1 MRSMLSRTIAVA
13 IVATGMTVTCVAAG
27 QTAGRRGAARGGE
40 PARGGTAAKG
50 TAASKA
56 KLRTPSALTEKAPD
70 MYRAK
75 FDTTKGVFVI
85 EVHRDWA
92 PLGADRFYNLV
103 KNGFYDD
110 VRFFRVLDNF
120 MAQFGINGDPAV
132 MAAWR
137 SANLRDDPAK
147 ESNKRGYVT
156 FATGGPNTRTTQVF
170 INFKDNTGLDSQG
183 FTPFGQVVEGMD
195 VVDKLYSGYGEG
207 APRGQGPDQGR
218 AQMEGNAYLAKSFPK
233 LDYIKKATIEK

>member
-1 MRSMLSRTIAVA
+1 MKCAAVA
-13 IVATGMTVTCVAAG
+13 IVALAIAATNAAAG
-27 QTAGRRGAARGGE
+27 QAPKGGKAAKASQ
-40 PARGGTAAKG
+40 PARGGVNPN
-50 TAASKA
+50 KA
-56 KLRTPSALTEKAPD
+56 KLRTPSLLTEKAPETFNA
-70 MYRAK
+70 R
-75 FDTTKGVFVI
+75 FDTSAGPFVVEI
-85 EVHRDWA
+85 HRDWS

-132 MAAWR
+132 MTAWR
-137 SANLRDDPAK
+137 SSNIRDDPAK

-183 FTPFGQVVEGMD
+183 FTPFGQVVSGMQ
-195 VVDKLYSGYGEG
+195 VVDKLYSAYGEG
-207 APRGQGPDQGR
+207 APSGPGPDQAR
-218 AQMEGNAYLAKSFPK
+218 TQMEGNAYLTKNFPK
-233 LDYIKKATIEK
+233 LDYVRRATIEQVGKPVE